1 MHSYLIVPFLV
12 QVIYQA
18 ILVVVSGSAAAAV
31 LAERNAT
38 VAPAGGH
45 EARTG
50 GCEDNKHVL
59 VNVSP
64 RLVPGVRK
72 LVEWGL

>member
-1 MHSYLIVPFLV
+1 MHSYLVVPFFI

-18 ILVVVSGSAAAAV
+18 ILVVVSGSTAAAF

-38 VAPAGGH
+38 VAPARGH

-64 RLVPGVRK
+64 RFVPRVRK